1 MNKYKLSGEGRTLGA
16 IGIFHWIEVEV
27 QAKDIEEALLNSYK
41 QVESWWITPKIEV
54 IK

>member
-1 MNKYKLSGEGRTLGA
+1 MNKYKLSGKGRTLGA

-27 QAKDIEEALLNSYK
+27 QAENEEQAQLESYK
-41 QVESWWITPKIEV
+41 QVQDCWITPKIEA